1 MDQNISLRDN
11 EANNVGTALIIL
23 LGLGF
28 LYFLTLTR
36 KSIILRNVP
45 NIVNRENTRFA
56 SFDIKFTR

>member
-1 MDQNISLRDN
+1 MDRKISLRDN
-11 EANNVGTALIIL
+11 EANNVDMALIVL

-28 LYFLTLTR
+28 LYLLTLTR
-36 KSIILRNVP
+36 KSIILGNAH